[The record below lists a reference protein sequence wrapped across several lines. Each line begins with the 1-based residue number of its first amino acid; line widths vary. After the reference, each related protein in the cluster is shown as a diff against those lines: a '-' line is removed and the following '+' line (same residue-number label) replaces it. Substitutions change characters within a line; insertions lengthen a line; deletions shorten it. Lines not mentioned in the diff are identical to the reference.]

1 MVTALQMESSTEVKK
16 VSSKSKLI
24 DAAITLFSER
34 GYEGTSVK
42 DLVEHTGVNVS
53 LINYYFGG
61 KRGLLAA
68 ALSSMAHEKLLHA
81 KRMLRKAE
89 TKMEFKI
96 RLENFLEELCLFFI
110 QRSSLIKLFYQ
121 ELEQGHEEA
130 ENEFSETYL
139 GVLNE
144 LEKFLKG
151 AKSKKFAEET
161 ADVHVLLIQILSPFS
176 TLVRAKNSTRKY
188 FKVSLDDSVFRKKLI
203 ESLVQGVVLPG

>member
-110 QRSSLIKLFYQ
+110 QQSSLIKLFYQ

-151 AKSKKFAEET
+151 AKSKKFVEET
-161 ADVHVLLIQILSPFS
+161 ADVHVAVLPRFCESSILSQVA
-176 TLVRAKNSTRKY
+176 LAC
-188 FKVSLDDSVFRKKLI
+188 
-203 ESLVQGVVLPG
+203 